1 MTAISIPCPATLLP
15 TKADLVNIFTELAS
29 VPSKIEAQLAT
40 AEERL
45 AFDPNLSDSVR
56 AELEAQIANFRQTAD
71 DIRKRIDEIKD
82 ALGNFPISVTDPV
95 YNGVSIPDLEW
106 ERRMTALTQEY
117 HMYVQSKMME
127 LINAVLPISFS
138 VPVLG
143 LNIDIV
149 ELFSSAEYRA
159 QLKAQIQEN
168 VDSFHSLVPEP
179 YNNYAGANGID
190 SDAIKAEITWS
201 YIVGKLKKGALQILY
216 DAFAGLID
224 KFKTI
229 WNALGLPALPALTDL
244 NVKGLIE
251 AKIAS
256 IRTQIQSMEADAKTE
271 IAKLEEKL
279 IDPNLSAS
287 AKAEI
292 ESQLAD
298 AQYYLRN
305 ELCQQVLDAI
315 DSISIAGFGIDQIT
329 GGDIDT
335 YVTSLEQ
342 KIERKLEAIRDFGED
357 YPEYLIK
364 LWMKKVTAFFNAI
377 GLSALT
383 QWITFN
389 FCQFLQ
395 LIGVPTSIDL
405 GYGVSVELSETAA
418 IDAPA
423 PA

>member
-29 VPSKIEAQLAT
+29 IPSKIEAQLAT

-56 AELEAQIANFRQTAD
+56 AELETQITNFRQTAD

-168 VDSFHSLVPEP
+168 VDSFHSLIPEP

-229 WNALGLPALPALTDL
+229 WNALGLPALPSLTDL
-244 NVKGLIE
+244 NVKGLID

-256 IRTQIQSMEADAKTE
+256 FKTRLATAPDDIKNEIRQEM
-271 IAKLEEKL
+271 
-279 IDPNLSAS
+279 
-287 AKAEI
+287 
-292 ESQLAD
+292 
-298 AQYYLRN
+298 
-305 ELCQQVLDAI
+305 LDAI
-315 DSISIAGFGIDQIT
+315 NSISVAGFGIDQIT

-364 LWMKKVTAFFNAI
+364 LWMQKVTAFFNAI

-395 LIGVPTSIDL
+395 LIGVPTSIDV
-405 GYGVSVELSETAA
+405 GYGVSVELSETEA

>member
-229 WNALGLPALPALTDL
+229 WNALGLPALPSLTDL
-244 NVKGLIE
+244 NVKGLID

-256 IRTQIQSMEADAKTE
+256 FKARLATAPDDIKNEIRQEM
-271 IAKLEEKL
+271 
-279 IDPNLSAS
+279 
-287 AKAEI
+287 
-292 ESQLAD
+292 
-298 AQYYLRN
+298 
-305 ELCQQVLDAI
+305 LDAI
-315 DSISIAGFGIDQIT
+315 NSISVAGFGIDQIT

-364 LWMKKVTAFFNAI
+364 LWMQKVTAFFNAI
-377 GLSALT
+377 GLGSLV

-395 LIGVPTSIDL
+395 LIGVPTSIDI
-405 GYGVSVELSETAA
+405 GYGVSVGLSENEAL
-418 IDAPA
+418 DAPV

>member
-71 DIRKRIDEIKD
+71 DIRKRIEEIKD

-229 WNALGLPALPALTDL
+229 WNALGLPALPSLTDL
-244 NVKGLIE
+244 NVKGLID

-256 IRTQIQSMEADAKTE
+256 FKARLATAPDDIKNEIRQEM
-271 IAKLEEKL
+271 
-279 IDPNLSAS
+279 
-287 AKAEI
+287 
-292 ESQLAD
+292 
-298 AQYYLRN
+298 
-305 ELCQQVLDAI
+305 LDAI
-315 DSISIAGFGIDQIT
+315 NSISVAGFGIDQIT

-364 LWMKKVTAFFNAI
+364 LWMQKVTAFFNAI
-377 GLSALT
+377 GLGSLV

-395 LIGVPTSIDL
+395 LIGVPTSIDI
-405 GYGVSVELSETAA
+405 GYGVSVGLSENEAL
-418 IDAPA
+418 DAPV

>member
-1 MTAISIPCPATLLP
+1 MTAIAIPCPATLLP

-45 AFDPNLSDSVR
+45 AFDPNISDNVR
-56 AELEAQIANFRQTAD
+56 AELEQQILNFRQTAD
-71 DIRKRIDEIKD
+71 DIRKRIDQIKD

-117 HMYVQSKMME
+117 HLYIQSKMME

-168 VDSFHSLVPEP
+168 VDSFHSLIPEP
-179 YNNYAGANGID
+179 YSSYDGDLGID

-201 YIVGKLKKGALQILY
+201 YIMGQLKKGGLKILY
-216 DAFAGLID
+216 DAFGGLID
-224 KFKTI
+224 LFNTI
-229 WNALGLPALPALTDL
+229 WKALGLPALPSLTDL
-244 NVKGLIE
+244 NVKGIIE
-251 AKIAS
+251 GKIAS
-256 IRTQIQSMEADAKTE
+256 LKQ
-271 IAKLEEKL
+271 
-279 IDPNLSAS
+279 
-287 AKAEI
+287 
-292 ESQLAD
+292 QLANAPD
-298 AQYYLRN
+298 DIKN
-305 ELCQQVLDAI
+305 EIRQQMLDAI
-315 DSISIAGFGIDQIT
+315 DSISVAGFGIDQVT
-329 GGDIDT
+329 GGDIET

-342 KIERKLEAIRDFGED
+342 KIERKLEAWRDFGEN

-364 LWMKKVTAFFNAI
+364 LWMQKITAFFNAI

-395 LIGVPTSIDL
+395 LIGVPTSIDI

-418 IDAPA
+418 LDAA
-423 PA
+423 

>member
-29 VPSKIEAQLAT
+29 VPSKIEAELAA

-45 AFDPNLSDSVR
+45 AFDPNITDSVR

-71 DIRKRIDEIKD
+71 DIRKRIDQIKD
-82 ALGNFPISVTDPV
+82 SFGNFPISVTDPV

-117 HMYVQSKMME
+117 HMYVQAKMME

-138 VPVLG
+138 IPVLG
-143 LNIDIV
+143 LNIDLV
-149 ELFSSAEYRA
+149 KLFSDANYRA

-179 YNNYAGANGID
+179 YNNYARTNGID
-190 SDAIKAEITWS
+190 SDAIKTEITWS
-201 YIVGKLKKGALQILY
+201 YIVGQLKKGGLKILY

-244 NVKGLIE
+244 NVKGIID

-256 IRTQIQSMEADAKTE
+256 FKARLATAPDDLKNKIR
-271 IAKLEEKL
+271 EEM
-279 IDPNLSAS
+279 
-287 AKAEI
+287 I
-292 ESQLAD
+292 E
-298 AQYYLRN
+298 
-305 ELCQQVLDAI
+305 AI
-315 DSISIAGFGIDQIT
+315 DSIVVAGFGIAQII
-329 GGDIDT
+329 GGEIDS

-342 KIERKLEAIRDFGED
+342 KIERRLEALRDFGED
-357 YPEYLIK
+357 WPEYLIK
-364 LWMKKVTAFFNAI
+364 QWMQKVTAFFNAI
-377 GLSALT
+377 GLGSLV

-389 FCQFLQ
+389 FCQFLK
-395 LIGVPTSIDL
+395 LIGVPTSIDI
-405 GYGVSVELSETAA
+405 GYGVSVGLTETEAL
-418 IDAPA
+418 DVPA